1 MKLGQINLVLCF
13 VILVFLDT
21 VLAQT
26 PNYVG
31 HIGSED
37 GLVSQLCQHLIED
50 DLGNLWISSFQ
61 DIQKY
66 NGHSITVFPAEKT
79 TGDIDGI
86 IDLYKDMNGNIWV
99 SEGKQGSREFDKF
112 IRFKSSFNLYV
123 IDPITNEIID
133 FPEYVDFSKFGEEDI
148 LYVSSVNGIIYL
160 ITKDKSVYRYT
171 DRLEFFST
179 LKDVDSYLTID
190 TAGNFIYLENN
201 NLNTYDKNDQLVSTL
216 DAPILSHNEA
226 YVVSDFGQLF
236 LLQKQNGGV
245 KISEIVDGNIIALK
259 ELSSEHFIWEDLKY
273 NHIKSY
279 EDGSLQLNDL
289 FFYKNDT
296 TNLILKSSHKDNSI
310 YEYLISQSGLSY
322 VATNLG
328 VYVLENK
335 KSLFSQFANSEIQGV
350 NSVRGIFINDK
361 IKAYRNSDGKEI
373 IESNSDNL
381 ELKFLENKNLGKL
394 ASMHYP
400 DPSNKNHLWSVGYIK
415 GDVRRIDFE
424 SKTIDEFSFE
434 PHPVTVNTIHKSSAT
449 DKVYIGSYK
458 GMYKLDVSKK
468 LFNKVSFGSYSNS
481 DLDVNDIVEYNR
493 QLLLA
498 TSSGIISYSEEEESY
513 KVIPV
518 SVDSTEYQIQYIHK
532 DNTSEEILWL
542 AAKRGGIIKWN
553 TSDNTL
559 RVMNTEDGLSNNDV
573 HVILEDSRERLWVST
588 NKYLNCL
595 NKKTENISVFTEQD
609 GLTHSEFNRFS
620 YFYDSIQNHMYFG
633 GLNGYTYF
641 NPDSINTGK
650 NENKIKLRLIDGS
663 KTNEDAEVEN
673 IYVETQGSN
682 SIKFYDDDVSLQL
695 YLATNHLS
703 NTKQRTYSYR
713 IPKLQDEWITQN
725 TNELKL
731 NRLPYG
737 EYKIEIMADIN
748 RPAFTSDILTLDIN
762 VIQPF
767 KKTWLG
773 RLLTLLAM
781 FLIIWALVRKYY
793 HNLRDR
799 NLKLEQIVEDR
810 TKEISESNRTKNKLF
825 AILAHD
831 LRNPISS
838 LSGITEKIKFLA
850 SNNRVSEL
858 EILAEQTKGKISA
871 LDDNLNN
878 ILIWAMAENKMIT
891 LKPEKLSLKLEIKK
905 ILDLYSS
912 QLADKKIKVSS
923 DLELLDQVYV
933 DITVLQTILRNLVT
947 NAIKFSYSHSAVKI
961 QKSSES
967 DSHINLSVI
976 DEGIGFDK
984 EKGDANSKIIV
995 GIKNRAKG
1003 SGIGLQLVKDLSELS
1018 DIPLSFTVNPKGGTI
1033 VTVHLPKS

>member
-650 NENKIKLRLIDGS
+650 NENKIKLR
-663 KTNEDAEVEN
+663 
-673 IYVETQGSN
+673 
-682 SIKFYDDDVSLQL
+682 
-695 YLATNHLS
+695 
-703 NTKQRTYSYR
+703 
-713 IPKLQDEWITQN
+713 

-933 DITVLQTILRNLVT
+933 DINVLQTILRNLVT